1 MDELQRF
8 STQSPQGAEA
18 EQQIVQLEC
27 AVKSIMSPDA
37 RSRFANIK
45 LASPQRA
52 VQVLLVL
59 AQLVHAGGIEQID
72 DASFRD
78 VLVKMQSKETRLFRK

>member
-1 MDELQRF
+1 MDELSRALGQ
-8 STQSPQGAEA
+8 QGAQQEA
-18 EQQIVQLEC
+18 EQQVAQLEY

-59 AQLVHAGGIEQID
+59 AQLVQTGRVEHID
-72 DASFRD
+72 DSAFRD
-78 VLVKMQSKETRLFRK
+78 ILVKLQSKETKILRR

>member
-8 STQSPQGAEA
+8 STQSQQGAEA
-18 EQQIVQLEC
+18 EHQIAQLEC
-27 AVKSIMSPDA
+27 AVKSIMSSDA

-59 AQLVHAGGIEQID
+59 AQLVNSRGIEQID

-78 VLVKMQSKETRLFRK
+78 VLVKMQSKETKLFRK